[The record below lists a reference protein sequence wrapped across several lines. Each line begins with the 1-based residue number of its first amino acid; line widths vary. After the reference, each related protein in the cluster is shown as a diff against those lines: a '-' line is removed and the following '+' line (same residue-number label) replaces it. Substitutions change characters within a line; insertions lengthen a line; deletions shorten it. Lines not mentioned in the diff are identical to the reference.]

1 VRNTATRN
9 ALQMYDLEER
19 IQGYKNKW
27 HNDILRMDSSKTDP
41 KLRIT
46 NKTDEEM
53 LDNQE
58 YDARV
63 VRETER
69 SNESLPLS

>member
-1 VRNTATRN
+1 
-9 ALQMYDLEER
+9 
-19 IQGYKNKW
+19 
-27 HNDILRMDSSKTDP
+27 
-41 KLRIT
+41 
-46 NKTDEEM
+46 M

-69 SNESLPLS
+69 SNESLPLSWW